1 MTDPGSPPQ
10 GSASNDSKA
19 GPPSPDHLLVTGQLL
34 ERAKA
39 GDRSALELLVARYR
53 PRLVRWA
60 TGRLPHYAR
69 SLHDTADLVQE
80 TLLGAIE
87 GLDRIVESS
96 PGQFQA
102 YVRQAVL
109 NRIRDQVRWASRRPG
124 DGKAIEHFRDAAPSP
139 LERAIGAEMV
149 ERYERALERLS
160 DVERQLIHF
169 RIELDFSYEEIAAAM
184 DRGSRDAARMA
195 VQRAIRKLAK
205 AMGDAR

>member
-1 MTDPGSPPQ
+1 MTDPEPPPQ
-10 GSASNDSKA
+10 GSASNDSKP
-19 GPPSPDHLLVTGQLL
+19 GPPSPDLLVTGQLL

-102 YVRQAVL
+102 YVRKAVL
-109 NRIRDQVRWASRRPG
+109 NRIRDQIRWASRRPG
-124 DGKAIEHFRDAAPSP
+124 DGKAMEHFSDSAPSP

-149 ERYERALERLS
+149 ERYERALDQLS
-160 DVERQLIHF
+160 DVERQLIHL
-169 RIELDFSYEEIAAAM
+169 RIELDFSYVEIAAAM
-184 DRGSRDAARMA
+184 DRGTRDAARMA

>member
-1 MTDPGSPPQ
+1 MTDPGPPPE
-10 GSASNDSKA
+10 GSASSDSKS
-19 GPPSPDHLLVTGQLL
+19 GPPSPDLLVTGQLL
-34 ERAKA
+34 RQAKA
-39 GDRSALELLVARYR
+39 GDRSALEVLMARYR

-60 TGRLPHYAR
+60 TGRLPPYAR

-80 TLLGAIE
+80 TLLRAIE
-87 GLDRIVESS
+87 GLDRIEESS

-124 DGKAIEHFRDAAPSP
+124 DAKALEHFRDAAPSP
-139 LERAIGAEMV
+139 LERAIGVEMV
-149 ERYERALERLS
+149 ERYERALGQLS

-169 RIELDFSYEEIAAAM
+169 RIELDFSYEEIAAAL
-184 DRGSRDAARMA
+184 DRGSQDAARMA

-205 AMGDAR
+205 VMGDAR

>member
-1 MTDPGSPPQ
+1 MTDPGPPPE
-10 GSASNDSKA
+10 GSASNDPKP
-19 GPPSPDHLLVTGQLL
+19 GPPSPDLLVTGQLL

-39 GDRSALELLVARYR
+39 GDGSALEVLMARYR

-80 TLLGAIE
+80 TLLCAIE
-87 GLDRIVESS
+87 GLDRVEESS

-109 NRIRDQVRWASRRPG
+109 NRIRDQIRWASRRPR
-124 DGKAIEHFRDAAPSP
+124 DGKALEHFRDPAPSP
-139 LERAIGAEMV
+139 LERAIGRDMV
-149 ERYERALERLS
+149 ERYERALEQLS

-184 DRGSRDAARMA
+184 DRGSQDAARMA